1 MCQRRCSLNSVRL
14 GSYDKSL
21 WRWDKFRNNEG
32 GFFLHRL
39 SLSLSF
45 LFLFSP
51 PPTSTT
57 TTKKKKRSSSNAS
70 DWKMLHLSE
79 YGGVEVEAD
88 KKGHLQLQI
97 ANKRNVPHHLH
108 YCSSGPEFFQFFICF
123 FQVFLFVFFMIG
135 LLFFFFFPS
144 IPGGEKDFCTQRNS
158 WDDLFI

>member
-1 MCQRRCSLNSVRL
+1 MVKACGAGTNFGTMR
-14 GSYDKSL
+14 
-21 WRWDKFRNNEG
+21 G
-32 GFFLHRL
+32 GFSFTA
-39 SLSLSF
+39 SLSLSPSSSS
-45 LFLFSP
+45 SP
-51 PPTSTT
+51 PPPYL
-57 TTKKKKRSSSNAS
+57 KHYHLKKKRSPSNAS

-79 YGGVEVEAD
+79 YRGVEVEAD

-108 YCSSGPEFFQFFICF
+108 YCSSGPSFLFAFS
-123 FQVFLFVFFMIG
+123 QVFLFVFYMIG